1 MLTYLEKKTL
11 FFLMRQ
17 GIYFTFLILC
27 ALSMWGLADIYH
39 AGLFEEYG
47 VVENMEVVLLLGTF
61 FVFGVWLFLF
71 KKDRI
76 LSLCLMVLPLAAA
89 CRELDAFFDELLPV
103 IGWRFAWIFPVSAT
117 IYALF
122 HFNQLRPSLVRFINS
137 PAFYLM
143 MMAMVIIVPI
153 AQCIGH
159 KNLIISITGTTEN
172 ARILRRL
179 FEESIELEGYFLIF
193 FSSFEYYFSFLK
205 SDKH

>member
-1 MLTYLEKKTL
+1 MLNSLEKKTL

-17 GIYFTFLILC
+17 FAYFGLLTLC
-27 ALSMWGLADIYH
+27 AISLWGFARIYH
-39 AGLFEEYG
+39 SDLYEEYG
-47 VVENMEVVLLLGTF
+47 LVENLQEVLLLVAF
-61 FVFGVWLFLF
+61 FAFGLWGVLF
-71 KKDRI
+71 KKERI
-76 LSLCLMVLPLAAA
+76 LSFCLMTLPLLAA
-89 CRELDAFFDELLPV
+89 CRELDAFFDDLLPV

-122 HFNQLRPSLVRFINS
+122 HFNQLRPLLVRFINS

-143 MMAMVIIVPI
+143 MMAMMVVIPI

-159 KNLIISITGTTEN
+159 KSLIITVTGTTEN

-179 FEESIELEGYFLIF
+179 FEESIELEGYLLIF

-205 SDKH
+205 SDKR